1 MPLSIREIETTKH
14 DPKKITWLNDG
25 DGLWLCIFKNGTKA
39 WRARYQWK
47 KPVMLSLGI
56 FPKVTLKEARDK
68 NDGIRKLLDQG
79 LNPAKERLAEKKEA
93 LNETSFRHFADFPV
107 RITL

>member
-39 WRARYQWK
+39 WRAL
-47 KPVMLSLGI
+47 PVEEEASHALLGY
-56 FPKVTLKEARDK
+56 FPKDHS
-68 NDGIRKLLDQG
+68 QG
-79 LNPAKERLAEKKEA
+79 GKR
-93 LNETSFRHFADFPV
+93 
-107 RITL
+107 